1 MKELNNKNDLPYEE
15 INLWDYVQVIVRRRR
30 MIIRNVLI
38 AMLAIGVISLF
49 LPKKYTAV
57 TTLLPPEKN
66 QAGGLWSALS
76 ASSPLA
82 NLGITS
88 SSSMSDVFVEI
99 LKSRTVRDAVLH
111 KSYSLSSK
119 RSQDKKKI
127 TLLEYFGEDSNEKA
141 RKILSKLTTVSAS
154 SEGIIT
160 IKVELGDPQ
169 LAAQV
174 ANAYV
179 EELDRVNR
187 EKNISRAKSSRIY
200 IENQLKQ
207 TEKKLKQASEALAQ
221 FQKKY
226 KAISLEEQ
234 TKTAIEKA
242 GEIKG
247 KILAKEVELGIA
259 LQTMKPNNAVVVRLR
274 KELEELKKQYSQ
286 LQYGDDIPVTEQK
299 EFYIPFAEVPEV
311 GLELAKLTREVKV
324 QETVWE
330 LLNQQYY
337 QAKIQEARD
346 TPTVQVLDEAIPPEM
361 RSKPKRKLLVLVGG
375 FVTLLFSIFWAFTL
389 EYFDKLSAD
398 RESYSKVQTMYQDIK
413 KDVEALNRF
422 AQQQTKILIKKI
434 KSRAVFGKK

>member
-207 TEKKLKQASEALAQ
+207 TEKKLKQASE
-221 FQKKY
+221 
-226 KAISLEEQ
+226 
-234 TKTAIEKA
+234 
-242 GEIKG
+242 
-247 KILAKEVELGIA
+247 
-259 LQTMKPNNAVVVRLR
+259 
-274 KELEELKKQYSQ
+274 
-286 LQYGDDIPVTEQK
+286 
-299 EFYIPFAEVPEV
+299 
-311 GLELAKLTREVKV
+311 
-324 QETVWE
+324 
-330 LLNQQYY
+330 
-337 QAKIQEARD
+337 
-346 TPTVQVLDEAIPPEM
+346 
-361 RSKPKRKLLVLVGG
+361 
-375 FVTLLFSIFWAFTL
+375 
-389 EYFDKLSAD
+389 
-398 RESYSKVQTMYQDIK
+398 
-413 KDVEALNRF
+413 
-422 AQQQTKILIKKI
+422 
-434 KSRAVFGKK
+434 